1 MKFEWD
7 SKKEKSN
14 TKKHQVTFEQ
24 AAYVFNDK
32 YSLSLFDDEHSKD
45 EDRWILL
52 GKSLNEMILL
62 VVHTFRD
69 KDGIEIVRIISARKA
84 TKNEQETYSERCPL

>member
-45 EDRWILL
+45 EDR
-52 GKSLNEMILL
+52 
-62 VVHTFRD
+62 
-69 KDGIEIVRIISARKA
+69 
-84 TKNEQETYSERCPL
+84 CPI